1 MMKPFTC
8 TQCSYSSNYKHD
20 LKRHY
25 QIHNKQPFPQQ
36 NSLSNDQPQT
46 QQSSPSTSTPAVDSS
61 SNHQPQHQQMIQSHG
76 LPAQA
81 LNLANNIQVP
91 PTTSQI
97 INIGQPA
104 PSSSSTTTTTTTPLS
119 SFHKYETKPKKTTI
133 LGDDSNE
140 FYDIRLKENFK
151 LFINGPSRSGKTFFL
166 KDFIQ
171 NMDIFCKSP
180 PKIITLVYKV
190 FQPIYLDLNVD
201 YLRMDCDNLKEK
213 LLELA
218 HGESMLVIFDDLIN
232 SSSLPTIANLFVVDG
247 RHSNLSMIFLS
258 QKLFIK
264 NDYFHQISQNSDYY
278 MLFKNPRNSQEIQ
291 TLSHQMT
298 PGKKHLI
305 TYYKEATKNPF
316 SYLFINL
323 TQECKERVKYLSH
336 LFNQAHIVNA
346 YFNGVEHKLMD
357 DTNHARTNFSRMMFN
372 NYMKMMNNINHQGDH
387 PQDYHSLRTDEASS
401 PSSSTMERDND
412 TQTPPNMRSVS
423 VGLDKRDNDTQTP
436 SMNMRSVSAGLDKSN
451 NDTQTPPMNMRSV
464 SVGIDKRDN
473 DTQTLPMNMRSVS
486 VGLDKRDNDTQTHPK
501 NMGSVS
507 VGLDK
512 RDNDTQTHPM
522 NVRSVGVGLDA
533 KRVVYSQ
540 TPPMN
545 MRSVGVDQY
554 NNNSDIETIQ
564 RRDENV
570 GPMRIRRYVG
580 TRKRDKHVAR
590 NDDDGDGDVSTT
602 SERDNTDTD
611 YKMRDILNQSTPR
624 AVRYNPNHSYY
635 DARYVLRKND
645 YSRPDREMRLNIP
658 IYDLIRKPRYANYS
672 NDDDDDSDVIDLDGT
687 VDMKAIDD
695 DNSSSITTYQNYEDG
710 YPCDFCEETFLTVK
724 ALNRHKSNCKPTVY
738 ACTIC
743 GRNFLSRNRLSNH
756 VRAMHHTRKD
766 ARSYVN
772 KSSVKST

>member
-25 QIHNKQPFPQQ
+25 KIHNKQPFPQQ
-36 NSLSNDQPQT
+36 NSLSNDQPQPK
-46 QQSSPSTSTPAVDSS
+46 QSSPSTSMQAVDSS
-61 SNHQPQHQQMIQSHG
+61 SNHQLQHQQMIQSHG
-76 LPAQA
+76 LPTQA

-104 PSSSSTTTTTTTPLS
+104 LSSTTTTTPLS
-119 SFHKYETKPKKTTI
+119 SFPKYETKPKKTNI

-218 HGESMLVIFDDLIN
+218 RGESMLVIFDDLIN
-232 SSSLPTIANLFVVDG
+232 SSSLPNIANLFVVDG

-264 NDYFHQISQNSDYY
+264 NDYFRQISQNSDYY

-346 YFNGVEHKLMD
+346 YFDGVEHKLMD

-387 PQDYHSLRTDEASS
+387 PQDYYSLRIDEASS
-401 PSSSTMERDND
+401 PSSTMERDND
-412 TQTPPNMRSVS
+412 TQTPPINMRSVS
-423 VGLDKRDNDTQTP
+423 VGLDKRDN
-436 SMNMRSVSAGLDKSN
+436 G
-451 NDTQTPPMNMRSV
+451 
-464 SVGIDKRDN
+464 
-473 DTQTLPMNMRSVS
+473 
-486 VGLDKRDNDTQTHPK
+486 
-501 NMGSVS
+501 
-507 VGLDK
+507 
-512 RDNDTQTHPM
+512 TQTHPM
-522 NVRSVGVGLDA
+522 DMRSVGVGLDA

-554 NNNSDIETIQ
+554 NNSDIETIQ
-564 RRDENV
+564 RRDKNI
-570 GPMRIRRYVG
+570 GPIRIRRYVG
-580 TRKRDKHVAR
+580 TQKRDKHVAR
-590 NDDDGDGDVSTT
+590 NDDDGDVSTAP
-602 SERDNTDTD
+602 ERDNTDTD
-611 YKMRDILNQSTPR
+611 YKMHNILNQSTPR

-672 NDDDDDSDVIDLDGT
+672 NDDDSNVIDLDGT
-687 VDMKAIDD
+687 IDMKAIDD

-710 YPCDFCEETFLTVK
+710 YPCDSCEETFQTVK
-724 ALNRHKSNCKPTVY
+724 ALNRHKPNCKPTMY
-738 ACTIC
+738 ACSIC
-743 GRNFLSRNRLSNH
+743 GKNFLSRNGLSNH
-756 VRAMHHTRKD
+756 VRAMHRTRKD
-766 ARSYVN
+766 ARAYVN

>member
-20 LKRHY
+20 LKRHNK
-25 QIHNKQPFPQQ
+25 IHNKQPFPQQ
-36 NSLSNDQPQT
+36 NSLSNDQPQPK
-46 QQSSPSTSTPAVDSS
+46 QSSPSTSMQAVDSS
-61 SNHQPQHQQMIQSHG
+61 SNHQLQHQQMIQSHG
-76 LPAQA
+76 LPTQA

-104 PSSSSTTTTTTTPLS
+104 PSSSSTTTTTTTTPLS

-218 HGESMLVIFDDLIN
+218 RGESMLVIFDDLIN

-264 NDYFHQISQNSDYY
+264 NDYFRQISQNSDYY

-346 YFNGVEHKLMD
+346 YFNGDEHKLTD

-387 PQDYHSLRTDEASS
+387 HQDYQRDNKS
-401 PSSSTMERDND
+401 DND
-412 TQTPPNMRSVS
+412 TQTPPVNTAS
-423 VGLDKRDNDTQTP
+423 VGLDKKDNDKKT
-436 SMNMRSVSAGLDKSN
+436 
-451 NDTQTPPMNMRSV
+451 
-464 SVGIDKRDN
+464 
-473 DTQTLPMNMRSVS
+473 PMNMRSVS
-486 VGLDKRDNDTQTHPK
+486 VGLDKRDND
-501 NMGSVS
+501 
-507 VGLDK
+507 
-512 RDNDTQTHPM
+512 NDTRTHPM
-522 NVRSVGVGLDA
+522 DMRSVGVGLDA

-554 NNNSDIETIQ
+554 NNSDIETIQ
-564 RRDENV
+564 GRDKNV
-570 GPMRIRRYVG
+570 GPIRIRRYVG

-590 NDDDGDGDVSTT
+590 NDDDDVSTAP
-602 SERDNTDTD
+602 ERDNTDTD
-611 YKMRDILNQSTPR
+611 YKMHNILNQSTPQ
-624 AVRYNPNHSYY
+624 AVRYNSNHSYY

-672 NDDDDDSDVIDLDGT
+672 NDNNSDVNDLDGT
-687 VDMKAIDD
+687 IDMKAIDD

>member
-76 LPAQA
+76 LPTQA

-218 HGESMLVIFDDLIN
+218 HGDSMLVIFDDLIN

-264 NDYFHQISQNSDYY
+264 NDYFRQISQNSDYY

-387 PQDYHSLRTDEASS
+387 HQDYQRDNKS
-401 PSSSTMERDND
+401 DND
-412 TQTPPNMRSVS
+412 TQTPPVNSAS
-423 VGLDKRDNDTQTP
+423 VGLDKKDNDKKT
-436 SMNMRSVSAGLDKSN
+436 
-451 NDTQTPPMNMRSV
+451 
-464 SVGIDKRDN
+464 
-473 DTQTLPMNMRSVS
+473 PMNMRSVS
-486 VGLDKRDNDTQTHPK
+486 VGLDKRDND
-501 NMGSVS
+501 
-507 VGLDK
+507 
-512 RDNDTQTHPM
+512 NDTRTHPM
-522 NVRSVGVGLDA
+522 DMRSVGVGLDA

-545 MRSVGVDQY
+545 MRSVGADQY
-554 NNNSDIETIQ
+554 NNSDIETIQ
-564 RRDENV
+564 GRDKNV
-570 GPMRIRRYVG
+570 GPIRIRRYVG

-590 NDDDGDGDVSTT
+590 NDDDDVSTAP
-602 SERDNTDTD
+602 ERDNTDTD
-611 YKMRDILNQSTPR
+611 YKMRDILNQSTPQ

-672 NDDDDDSDVIDLDGT
+672 NDNNSDVNDLDGT
-687 VDMKAIDD
+687 IDMKAIDD
-695 DNSSSITTYQNYEDG
+695 DNSSSITTYQNYENG
-710 YPCDFCEETFLTVK
+710 FPCEFCEETFQTVK

-743 GRNFLSRNRLSNH
+743 GRNFLSRNHLSNH

-772 KSSVKST
+772 KSSVKYT

>member
-25 QIHNKQPFPQQ
+25 QIHNK
-36 NSLSNDQPQT
+36 NDQPQT

-104 PSSSSTTTTTTTPLS
+104 PSSSSTTTTTPLS
-119 SFHKYETKPKKTTI
+119 SFHKYETKPEKTTI

-264 NDYFHQISQNSDYY
+264 NDYFRQISQNSDYY

-346 YFNGVEHKLMD
+346 YFNGDEHKLTD

-387 PQDYHSLRTDEASS
+387 HQDYQRDNKS
-401 PSSSTMERDND
+401 DND
-412 TQTPPNMRSVS
+412 TQTPPVNSAS
-423 VGLDKRDNDTQTP
+423 VGLDKKDNDKKT
-436 SMNMRSVSAGLDKSN
+436 
-451 NDTQTPPMNMRSV
+451 
-464 SVGIDKRDN
+464 
-473 DTQTLPMNMRSVS
+473 PMNMRSVS
-486 VGLDKRDNDTQTHPK
+486 VGLDKRDND
-501 NMGSVS
+501 
-507 VGLDK
+507 
-512 RDNDTQTHPM
+512 NDTRTHPM
-522 NVRSVGVGLDA
+522 DMRSVGVGLDA

-554 NNNSDIETIQ
+554 NNSDIETIQ

-590 NDDDGDGDVSTT
+590 NDDDVSTAP
-602 SERDNTDTD
+602 ERDNTDTD
-611 YKMRDILNQSTPR
+611 YKMRDILNQSTPQ

-743 GRNFLSRNRLSNH
+743 GRNFLSRNHLSNH

>member
-25 QIHNKQPFPQQ
+25 QIHNK
-36 NSLSNDQPQT
+36 NDQPQT

-104 PSSSSTTTTTTTPLS
+104 PSSSSTTTTTTPLS

-264 NDYFHQISQNSDYY
+264 NDYFRQISQNSDYY

-346 YFNGVEHKLMD
+346 YFNGDEHKLTD

-387 PQDYHSLRTDEASS
+387 HQDYQRDNKS
-401 PSSSTMERDND
+401 DND
-412 TQTPPNMRSVS
+412 TQTPPVNSAS
-423 VGLDKRDNDTQTP
+423 VGLDKKDNDKKT
-436 SMNMRSVSAGLDKSN
+436 
-451 NDTQTPPMNMRSV
+451 
-464 SVGIDKRDN
+464 
-473 DTQTLPMNMRSVS
+473 PMNMRSVS
-486 VGLDKRDNDTQTHPK
+486 VGLDKRDND
-501 NMGSVS
+501 
-507 VGLDK
+507 
-512 RDNDTQTHPM
+512 NDTRTHPM
-522 NVRSVGVGLDA
+522 DMRSVGVGLDA

-554 NNNSDIETIQ
+554 NNSDIETIQ

-590 NDDDGDGDVSTT
+590 NDDDDVSTAP
-602 SERDNTDTD
+602 ERDNTDTD
-611 YKMRDILNQSTPR
+611 YKMRDILNQSTPQ

-743 GRNFLSRNRLSNH
+743 GRNFLSRNHLSNH

>member
-1 MMKPFTC
+1 MLLLHNDGSSSAVSISLKKASSSYQTSSLNMMKPFTC

-25 QIHNKQPFPQQ
+25 KIHNKQPFPQQ
-36 NSLSNDQPQT
+36 NSLSNDQPQP
-46 QQSSPSTSTPAVDSS
+46 QQSSPSTSIPAVDSS

-104 PSSSSTTTTTTTPLS
+104 LSSTTTTTPLS
-119 SFHKYETKPKKTTI
+119 SFPKYETKPKKTNI

-218 HGESMLVIFDDLIN
+218 RGESMLVIFDDLIN

-264 NDYFHQISQNSDYY
+264 NDYFRQISQNSDYY

-346 YFNGVEHKLMD
+346 YFDGVEHKLMD

-387 PQDYHSLRTDEASS
+387 PQDYHSLRIDEASS
-401 PSSSTMERDND
+401 PSSTMERDND
-412 TQTPPNMRSVS
+412 TQTPPINMRSVS
-423 VGLDKRDNDTQTP
+423 VGLDKRDND
-436 SMNMRSVSAGLDKSN
+436 
-451 NDTQTPPMNMRSV
+451 NDTR
-464 SVGIDKRDN
+464 
-473 DTQTLPMNMRSVS
+473 
-486 VGLDKRDNDTQTHPK
+486 
-501 NMGSVS
+501 
-507 VGLDK
+507 
-512 RDNDTQTHPM
+512 THPM
-522 NVRSVGVGLDA
+522 DMRSVGVGLDA

-554 NNNSDIETIQ
+554 NNSDIETIQ
-564 RRDENV
+564 RRDKNV
-570 GPMRIRRYVG
+570 GAIRIRRYVG

-590 NDDDGDGDVSTT
+590 NDDDGDVSTAP
-602 SERDNTDTD
+602 ERDNTDTD
-611 YKMRDILNQSTPR
+611 YKMHNILNQSTPR

-658 IYDLIRKPRYANYS
+658 IYDLIRKPRYANYL
-672 NDDDDDSDVIDLDGT
+672 NDDNSDVNDLDGT
-687 VDMKAIDD
+687 IDMKAIDD
-695 DNSSSITTYQNYEDG
+695 DNSSSITTYQNYENG
-710 YPCDFCEETFLTVK
+710 FPCEFCEETFQTVK
-724 ALNRHKSNCKPTVY
+724 ALNRHKSNCKPTIY
-738 ACTIC
+738 ACPIC
-743 GRNFLSRNRLSNH
+743 GGNFSSRSGLSNH

-772 KSSVKST
+772 KSSVKYT

>member
-20 LKRHY
+20 LKRHNK
-25 QIHNKQPFPQQ
+25 IHNKQPFPQQ
-36 NSLSNDQPQT
+36 NSLSNDQPQPK
-46 QQSSPSTSTPAVDSS
+46 QSSPSTSTQAVDSS
-61 SNHQPQHQQMIQSHG
+61 SNHQLQHQQMIQSHG
-76 LPAQA
+76 LPTQA

-104 PSSSSTTTTTTTPLS
+104 LSSTTTTPLS
-119 SFHKYETKPKKTTI
+119 SFPKYETKPKKTNI

-180 PKIITLVYKV
+180 PKITTLVYKV

-218 HGESMLVIFDDLIN
+218 RGESMLVIFDDLIN
-232 SSSLPTIANLFVVDG
+232 SSSLPNIANLFVVDG

-264 NDYFHQISQNSDYY
+264 NDYFRQISQNSDYY

-346 YFNGVEHKLMD
+346 YFDGVEHKLMD

-387 PQDYHSLRTDEASS
+387 PQDYHSLRIDEASS
-401 PSSSTMERDND
+401 PSSTMERDND
-412 TQTPPNMRSVS
+412 TQTPPINMRSVS

-436 SMNMRSVSAGLDKSN
+436 SVNMRSVSAGLDKSN
-451 NDTQTPPMNMRSV
+451 NDTQTPPMNMRSAT
-464 SVGIDKRDN
+464 VGIDKRDN
-473 DTQTLPMNMRSVS
+473 DTQTLPVNMRSVS
-486 VGLDKRDNDTQTHPK
+486 VGLDKRDN
-501 NMGSVS
+501 G
-507 VGLDK
+507 
-512 RDNDTQTHPM
+512 TQTHPM
-522 NVRSVGVGLDA
+522 DMRSVGVGLDA

-554 NNNSDIETIQ
+554 NNSDIETIQ
-564 RRDENV
+564 RRDKNV
-570 GPMRIRRYVG
+570 GAIRIRRYVG

-590 NDDDGDGDVSTT
+590 NDDDDGDVSTAP
-602 SERDNTDTD
+602 ERDNTDTD
-611 YKMRDILNQSTPR
+611 YKMHNILNQSTPR

-672 NDDDDDSDVIDLDGT
+672 NDDDSNVIDLDGT
-687 VDMKAIDD
+687 IDMKAIDD
-695 DNSSSITTYQNYEDG
+695 DNSSSITTYQNYENG
-710 YPCDFCEETFLTVK
+710 FPCEFCEETFQTVK
-724 ALNRHKSNCKPTVY
+724 ALNRHKSNCEPTIY
-738 ACTIC
+738 ACSIC
-743 GRNFLSRNRLSNH
+743 GGNFLSRNGLSNH

-772 KSSVKST
+772 KSSVKYT

>member
-1 MMKPFTC
+1 
-8 TQCSYSSNYKHD
+8 
-20 LKRHY
+20 
-25 QIHNKQPFPQQ
+25 
-36 NSLSNDQPQT
+36 
-46 QQSSPSTSTPAVDSS
+46 
-61 SNHQPQHQQMIQSHG
+61 
-76 LPAQA
+76 
-81 LNLANNIQVP
+81 
-91 PTTSQI
+91 
-97 INIGQPA
+97 
-104 PSSSSTTTTTTTPLS
+104 
-119 SFHKYETKPKKTTI
+119 
-133 LGDDSNE
+133 
-140 FYDIRLKENFK
+140 
-151 LFINGPSRSGKTFFL
+151 
-166 KDFIQ
+166 
-171 NMDIFCKSP
+171 MDIFCKSP
-180 PKIITLVYKV
+180 PKITTLVYKV

-218 HGESMLVIFDDLIN
+218 RGESMLVIFDDLIN
-232 SSSLPTIANLFVVDG
+232 SSSLPNIANLFVVDG

-264 NDYFHQISQNSDYY
+264 NDYFRQISQNSDYY

-298 PGKKHLI
+298 PGKKHLL

-346 YFNGVEHKLMD
+346 YFDGVEHKLMD

-387 PQDYHSLRTDEASS
+387 PQDYHSLRIDEASS
-401 PSSSTMERDND
+401 PSSTMERDND
-412 TQTPPNMRSVS
+412 TQTPPINMRSVS
-423 VGLDKRDNDTQTP
+423 VGLDKRDN
-436 SMNMRSVSAGLDKSN
+436 G
-451 NDTQTPPMNMRSV
+451 
-464 SVGIDKRDN
+464 
-473 DTQTLPMNMRSVS
+473 
-486 VGLDKRDNDTQTHPK
+486 
-501 NMGSVS
+501 
-507 VGLDK
+507 
-512 RDNDTQTHPM
+512 TQTHPM
-522 NVRSVGVGLDA
+522 DMRSVGVGLDA

-554 NNNSDIETIQ
+554 NNSDIETIQ

-590 NDDDGDGDVSTT
+590 NDDDGDGDVSTAP
-602 SERDNTDTD
+602 ERDNTDTD
-611 YKMRDILNQSTPR
+611 YKMHNILNQSTPR

-672 NDDDDDSDVIDLDGT
+672 NDNNSDVNDLDGT
-687 VDMKAIDD
+687 IDMKAIDD

-710 YPCDFCEETFLTVK
+710 YPCDSCEETFQTVK
-724 ALNRHKSNCKPTVY
+724 ALNRHKPNCKPTMY
-738 ACTIC
+738 ACSIC
-743 GRNFLSRNRLSNH
+743 GKNFLSRNGLSNH

-772 KSSVKST
+772 KSSVKYT